1 MITQAFTILN
11 VLQREALYRMGLLSF
26 LRKDIEKAGGGESI
40 YCIYCG
46 RKLPAAAKFCMYCG
60 EQLSQ
65 SSGTIN
71 NQMNSEHMVKCPN
84 CGSSLGAFDG
94 ACPSCGSHIIDK
106 KVPTSVQQF
115 ADKIFEIESTRKTPK
130 LRLSLA
136 AARTIS
142 DTAAREIALIKSFP
156 IPNSVEEITEFMF
169 LAEANIETRL
179 SKNTLVNRLNKM
191 PEWNYPNDFQFI
203 SDAWVS
209 KMHQVY
215 RKAEVSF
222 SNDPMF
228 RKIQEVYDKKMKALR

>member
-1 MITQAFTILN
+1 
-11 VLQREALYRMGLLSF
+11 MGFSSF
-26 LRKDIEKAGGGESI
+26 LRKDIEKGAGGECI

-46 RKLPAAAKFCMYCG
+46 RKLPVEAKFCLYCG
-60 EQLSQ
+60 EQLNQ
-65 SSGTIN
+65 PSGLTN
-71 NQMNSEHMVKCPN
+71 NHYKAEHMVKCPN

-94 ACPSCGSHIIDK
+94 VCPRCGSHITDK
-106 KVPTSVQQF
+106 KASTSVQQF
-115 ADKIFEIESTRKTPK
+115 AEKLYEIESTRKTPK

-179 SKNTLVNRLNKM
+179 SKNTLVNRLNKS
-191 PEWNYPNDFQFI
+191 PEWNYPNDSQFI

-228 RKIQEVYDKKMKALR
+228 RKIQEVYDKKMKALKIDT